1 MKAVTTA
8 QLARSYLAGASLNQ
22 LARDYPICRS
32 AILYRLRRAGV
43 TMRPKGAAR
52 GNTHAAGQVRRK
64 IAGQDRRPE

>member
-43 TMRPKGAAR
+43 AMRPKGAAR
-52 GNTHAAGQVRRK
+52 GNTHAAGHVRRQRT
-64 IAGQDRRPE
+64 GQDRRPE